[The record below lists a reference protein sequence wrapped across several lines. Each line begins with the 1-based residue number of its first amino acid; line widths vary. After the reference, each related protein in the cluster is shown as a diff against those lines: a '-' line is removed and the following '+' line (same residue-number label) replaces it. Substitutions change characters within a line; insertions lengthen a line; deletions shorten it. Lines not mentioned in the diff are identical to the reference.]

1 MQKVVGSN
9 PISRFARYFPGEVA
23 GGQVS
28 PVYSLGYCLARRP
41 ARWLSAM
48 TMRLI
53 TALAAVMAFAA
64 ATAYATV
71 TTIPPSEYPPGC
83 QPNGKALQGDQGA
96 DVRHGTS
103 RRDLLRGGPGRD
115 GLRGLEKAD
124 CLFGQAGQDF
134 VAGGPGDDR
143 VIGGDDLDN
152 LRGEEGDD
160 LLRGGRGREDFMDG
174 GPDEDSL
181 FGGSGTDWIWGGGGD
196 DRVWGGR
203 GNDRI
208 VDAHGDNEISCG
220 RGYDRVR
227 TDAASQVGDD
237 CENVWRPA
245 IPVHECGGPPSER
258 YGGTFDVRGL
268 RPNRRYVFVSNP
280 VAAGVGPPYFTTKF
294 TTDDAGAR
302 MGVATA
308 SFTRPFRLDVYV
320 VTARQRWIDVERYYT
335 FDRPC
340 QALEAAGLRE

>member
-1 MQKVVGSN
+1 
-9 PISRFARYFPGEVA
+9 
-23 GGQVS
+23 
-28 PVYSLGYCLARRP
+28 
-41 ARWLSAM
+41 M
-48 TMRLI
+48 TRRLI
-53 TALAAVMAFAA
+53 IAAAVAMAFAA
-64 ATAYATV
+64 ATAYAAV

-83 QPNGKALQGDQGA
+83 QPNGKALQGHQGT
-96 DVRHGTS
+96 DVRHGTP
-103 RRDLLRGGPGRD
+103 RRGLLRGGPGRD
-115 GLRGLEKAD
+115 SLRGLEKAD

-143 VIGGDDLDN
+143 VIGGGALDN

-160 LLRGGRGREDFMDG
+160 LLRGGPGHEDFLDG
-174 GPDEDSL
+174 GGDDDSL
-181 FGGSGTDWIWGGGGD
+181 FGGSGTDWIWGQGAN
-196 DRVWGGR
+196 DRIFGGR

-208 VDAHGDNEISCG
+208 VDAHGDNEINCG

-245 IPVHECGGPPSER
+245 IPVHECAGPPSEG
-258 YGGTFDVRGL
+258 YGGTFDVVGL
-268 RPNRRYVFVSNP
+268 RPNRRYVFGYDP
-280 VAAGVGPPYFTTKF
+280 PADGPSYFTTKF

-302 MGVATA
+302 MDVAAA
-308 SFTRPFRLDVYV
+308 SFTRPFRLNVFV
-320 VTARQRWIDVERYYT
+320 LNARRQWIDVERYYT